1 MTIKDMVVQVDQTAA
16 SERRLEAAVKLSRHL
31 GAHLTA
37 VYLAAEP
44 FVRRVSRLH
53 LPDELVRE
61 YRRQA
66 EAEADTVL
74 SHVRR
79 MVGAEV
85 SVDAVMEIGPLDRL
99 PVLFAHLAR
108 TADLAIVGEPDRDS
122 GGTDDAV
129 LVEVSFMDTGRP
141 ALVLPQ
147 AGTQALPPRRV
158 LAAWNGT
165 REASRAIH
173 DAMPLLQ
180 GAEEV
185 ILVSAATDKGD
196 DRQLPQ
202 LGRAMADHLKRHG
215 VSAKPKMVTSVGTT
229 IADLIRRQAAE
240 EGADLVVMGATVI
253 PDCAR

>member
-122 GGTDDAV
+122 GGTDDAA

-147 AGTQALPPRRV
+147 AGTQARC
-158 LAAWNGT
+158 A
-165 REASRAIH
+165 RE
-173 DAMPLLQ
+173 
-180 GAEEV
+180 
-185 ILVSAATDKGD
+185 KGG
-196 DRQLPQ
+196 RQ
-202 LGRAMADHLKRHG
+202 
-215 VSAKPKMVTSVGTT
+215 
-229 IADLIRRQAAE
+229 
-240 EGADLVVMGATVI
+240 EGAVEERGRQQAPGSQDAWRDAADRYQPAGGSRSSGRSGRGSASEIFAGRV
-253 PDCAR
+253 